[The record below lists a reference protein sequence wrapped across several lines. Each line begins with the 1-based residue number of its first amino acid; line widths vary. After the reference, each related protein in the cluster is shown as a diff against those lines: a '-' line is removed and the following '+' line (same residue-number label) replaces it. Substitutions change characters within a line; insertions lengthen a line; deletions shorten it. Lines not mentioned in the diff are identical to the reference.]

1 MGEVAELEPTSG
13 EIGDKVLETF
23 SLSLNGVTVE
33 LSSLGASIA
42 RFLVPS
48 ADEGT
53 DDIVLGFQS
62 PKDMLLTQNPAYFG
76 AIVGR
81 VANRIAKGSF
91 ELQETGEMYV
101 LETNNMPNHLH
112 GGSNGFSQR
121 IWDAAIVDI
130 GTGETQEAPGVSEY
144 PEAPPCKAVM
154 FSLLSED
161 GDQGYPGAVL
171 VTATYSLQSSNDD
184 DDDRCGVKLCLEMK
198 ASLQGTMPTPI
209 NLAQHSYFNL
219 SRHDDP
225 NGILDHKL
233 TLNSDAYTPLDNVS
247 IPTREVRSL
256 NDDSVMDWRQ
266 GRTFREALAEY
277 GVAKAGLT
285 RQQAEEATSV
295 SRSVTDVAKSAAN
308 SDTPDAPYGFDH
320 NYVVRRNNADDSGL
334 NVVGTMEHL
343 SSGRRLTVRTDAP
356 GVQLYTANYLDGGV
370 SVPRPEVCKNAAI
383 YGQWQGVCLET
394 QHYPD
399 SLSHG
404 EDDDNKFPEFSAG
417 KCIILRPGE
426 PDYKHRVEY
435 DLQYP
440 YSSIATTTSAD
451 AAFFRG
457 SDSEG
462 RQYDSI
468 EEMWECQGVLASDG
482 DAADV
487 STWYDRA
494 AQYYEENCPANL
506 DGVLGGFA
514 NITDLDLEGSKRFI
528 RELEALNPSFQWS
541 SGAAAECGAGI
552 GRVTKGL
559 LISLGVPQC
568 DLIESSARL
577 IAAAPEYLG
586 DSVGRCNCRYFC
598 LGLQEWYPSAGTFSM
613 IWVQWVFCYLTD
625 EDAVAFLKRCSE
637 SLVEGGVIVLKENTC
652 DKDDDFIVDMD
663 DASVTRSVP
672 YLIQLAE
679 KAGLRLR
686 LQTLQDDFPDEIYP
700 VPMLALEVDP
710 TK

>member
-1 MGEVAELEPTSG
+1 MAEVTELEPTPV
-13 EIGDKVLETF
+13 EIGYKVLEIRAF
-23 SLSLNGVTVE
+23 SLSRNGVTVE
-33 LSSLGASIA
+33 LSSLGASIT

-53 DDIVLGFQS
+53 DDIVLGYQS
-62 PKDMLLTQNPAYFG
+62 PKDTFLAKNPKYFG
-76 AIVGR
+76 VIVGR
-81 VANRIAKGSF
+81 VANRIAKGRF

-112 GGSNGFSQR
+112 GGSDGFSHR
-121 IWDAAIVDI
+121 IWDARLVDAA
-130 GTGETQEAPGVSEY
+130 TGETQEAPGVSEY
-144 PEAPPCKAVM
+144 PDTPSCKAVM
-154 FSLLSED
+154 FSHLSED
-161 GDQGYPGAVL
+161 GDQGYPGKVL
-171 VTATYSLQSSNDD
+171 VTATYSLQASNDD
-184 DDDRCGVKLCLEMK
+184 DQYGVKLCLEMK
-198 ASLQGTMPTPI
+198 ASIQGIKPTPI

-219 SRHDDP
+219 SRHDHP

-233 TLNSDAYTPLDNVS
+233 TLNSDAYTPVDNVS
-247 IPTREVRSL
+247 IPTKEVRSL

-266 GRTFREALAEY
+266 GRTFREALADY
-277 GVAKAGLT
+277 GVGKAGLT
-285 RQQAEEATSV
+285 CQQADEATSV

-308 SDTPDAPYGFDH
+308 SDTPDAPYGYDH
-320 NYVVRRNNADDSGL
+320 NYVLRRDNTDDSGL
-334 NVVGTMEHL
+334 NVVGTLEHP
-343 SSGRRLTVRTDAP
+343 SSGRRLTIRTDAP
-356 GVQLYTANYLDGGV
+356 GVQLYTANYLDGKV
-370 SVPRPEVCKNAAI
+370 SIPPEVCKDAAL

-399 SLSHG
+399 SLPHG
-404 EDDDNKFPEFSAG
+404 DDDNNDKFQEFSAG

-426 PDYKHRVEY
+426 PDYMHRVEY
-435 DLQYP
+435 DLQYQ
-440 YSSIATTTSAD
+440 YSSAATTSTE
-451 AAFFRG
+451 AALFRG

-468 EEMWECQGVLASDG
+468 EEMWEAQGVLSDDG
-482 DAADV
+482 DAVEV

-494 AQYYEENCPANL
+494 AQYYEENCPASL

-528 RELEALNPSFQWS
+528 RELEALHPSFQWS

-559 LISLGVPQC
+559 LISLGVTQC

-577 IAAAPEYLG
+577 IAAAPDYLG
-586 DSVGRCNCRYFC
+586 EAVGQCKCRFFC
-598 LGLQEWYPSAGTFSM
+598 LGLQEWYPSASTYSM

-652 DKDDDFIVDMD
+652 DKDDDFIVDVD